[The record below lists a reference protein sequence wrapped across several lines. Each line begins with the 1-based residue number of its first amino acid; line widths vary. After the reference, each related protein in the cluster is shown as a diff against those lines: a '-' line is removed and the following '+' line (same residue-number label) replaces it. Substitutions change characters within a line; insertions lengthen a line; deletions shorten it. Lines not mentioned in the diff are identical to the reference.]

1 MADVIKGIA
10 SLIVILSV
18 LVIVHE
24 WGHFIVAKLCG
35 MRVEDFS
42 LFFGKVLVRLGVR
55 NGTAYHIRA
64 IPLGGFVRIAG
75 MEPEDMAGGR
85 NILEAIRSLPLHDRD
100 EVLRR
105 LKRLDAETMAGL
117 DATRVSAHVLEV
129 LQGAVTADGRLTEEG
144 AADLRALQSS
154 PQITADDQRLI
165 QLVLHANLRSS
176 DPALYSQKPLWQRAL
191 VIFAGPFMSLFFG
204 YLLFCVMGMTIG
216 LPSINK
222 PLTNQITVSQ
232 DASVPARR
240 AGLLTGD
247 RIVAINGVPTPN
259 GKLLV
264 DRIHHSIGVPLDLTI
279 DRSGRLFHVTVTP
292 RADVVKMRGKDGKI
306 TTERIGRIGIM
317 LNPVYERTGPIE
329 SIKAGTFYTFAYVA
343 QLLGLL
349 VEGHARDA
357 VGGPI
362 LMGQMATAAQRLGF
376 AHLFELAATFSL
388 SLGIMNLLP
397 IPILD
402 GGHLLLLLIEKVRRR
417 KLSAREVYKAQMVGL
432 GILALLVSFVMYND
446 VVRTVAGKAIQ

>member
-75 MEPEDMAGGR
+75 MEPDDMVSGR
-85 NILEAIRSLPLHDRD
+85 GIFETIRSLPIHDRD
-100 EVLRR
+100 EVTRR
-105 LKRLDAETMAGL
+105 LKRLDADMMAGF
-117 DATRVSAHVLEV
+117 DATNVSTHAVEALQRVIPA
-129 LQGAVTADGRLTEEG
+129 QGHITEEG
-144 AADLRALQSS
+144 EAELRALMAS
-154 PQITADDQRLI
+154 PQITAADQKLI
-165 QLVLHANLRSS
+165 ELVLHANRRSA
-176 DPALYSQKPLWQRAL
+176 DPALYSQKPIWQRAL

-216 LPSINK
+216 LPSMDK

-232 DASVPARR
+232 DASAPARK

-259 GKLLV
+259 GKPLV
-264 DRIHHSIGVPLDLTI
+264 ERIHHSIGIPLDLTV
-279 DRSGRLFHVTVTP
+279 DRGGRVFHVTVTP
-292 RADVVKMRGKDGKI
+292 RAEEVKMRAKDGKV

-317 LNPVYERTGPIE
+317 LNPVYERTGPVE
-329 SIKAGTFYTFAYVA
+329 SIKAGTFYTFAYVM

-349 VEGHARDA
+349 VEGHAREA

-402 GGHLLLLLIEKVRRR
+402 GGHLLLLAIEKARRR
-417 KLSAREVYKAQMVGL
+417 KLSPREIYKAQMVGL
-432 GILALLVSFVMYND
+432 GLLALLVSFVMYND